1 MDQNMPDKLPKK
13 HLFVA
18 VQAVNN
24 EVHKATDL
32 QQRQTY
38 ENFKSFKALSHVMKP
53 QSAPLY
59 LRLILVF
66 LSWWGS
72 WCIRCRSS
80 GLISLAQEKGVFQV
94 YLSWRFDGI
103 TATSS

>member
-32 QQRQTY
+32 QQRQT
-38 ENFKSFKALSHVMKP
+38 
-53 QSAPLY
+53 
-59 LRLILVF
+59 
-66 LSWWGS
+66 
-72 WCIRCRSS
+72 
-80 GLISLAQEKGVFQV
+80 
-94 YLSWRFDGI
+94 
-103 TATSS
+103 